1 MSSVLGSKSSSEFSF
16 SLRVLTLAILVLG
29 CAACASQGVTLTAA
43 VSQERS
49 LQLSLR
55 NGSAQAIG
63 YNLCASSLE
72 RRSEGRW
79 QAVPTQRVCT
89 MELRS
94 LPPGGAARYQVSL
107 EDVPSGEYRARARID
122 GHPPE
127 VATDPF
133 IVR

>member
-1 MSSVLGSKSSSEFSF
+1 MKRL
-16 SLRVLTLAILVLG
+16 LLLALG
-29 CAACASQGVTLTAA
+29 CAACAAQGVTLTAT
-43 VSQERS
+43 VSQGRS
-49 LQLSLR
+49 LELSLR
-55 NGSAQAIG
+55 NGSTQAIG

-122 GHPPE
+122 GNPPE